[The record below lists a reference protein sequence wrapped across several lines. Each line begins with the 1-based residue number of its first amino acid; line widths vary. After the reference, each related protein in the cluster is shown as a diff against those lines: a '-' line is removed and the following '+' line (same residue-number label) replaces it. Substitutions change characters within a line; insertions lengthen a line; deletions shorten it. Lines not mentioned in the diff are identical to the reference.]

1 MQTANDELTRNY
13 SLFQDSHV
21 IVIAGI
27 GFLMTFLK
35 RYSWSSIGF
44 NFVFAVFSIQY
55 SILVHGFL
63 FQKEDTHKSE
73 IFDSIQSTKANKLQS
88 QWTFI
93 RINLFSLMD
102 AEFSSK

>member
-44 NFVFAVFSIQY
+44 NFVFAVFAIQY
-55 SILVHGFL
+55 SILVQGFL
-63 FQKEDTHKSE
+63 FQKEDE
-73 IFDSIQSTKANKLQS
+73 IFDTIQSTKANKFQS
-88 QWTFI
+88 EWTFI

>member
-1 MQTANDELTRNY
+1 MKTANDELTRNY

-35 RYSWSSIGF
+35 QYSWSSIGF

-63 FQKEDTHKSE
+63 FQKEDE
-73 IFDSIQSTKANKLQS
+73 IFDSIQCTKANKLQS
-88 QWTFI
+88 QWTLI

-102 AEFSSK
+102 AEFSG

>member
-44 NFVFAVFSIQY
+44 NFVFAVFAIQY
-55 SILVHGFL
+55 SILVQGFL
-63 FQKEDTHKSE
+63 FQKEDE
-73 IFDSIQSTKANKLQS
+73 IFDTIQSTKANKFQS

>member
-44 NFVFAVFSIQY
+44 NFVFAVFAIQY
-55 SILVHGFL
+55 SILVQGFL
-63 FQKEDTHKSE
+63 FQKEDE

>member
-44 NFVFAVFSIQY
+44 NFVFAVFAIQY
-55 SILVHGFL
+55 SILVQGFL
-63 FQKEDTHKSE
+63 FQKEDE
-73 IFDSIQSTKANKLQS
+73 IFDTIQSTKANKFQS
-88 QWTFI
+88 EWTFI

-102 AEFSSK
+102 AEFPSK